1 VENALWTILQ
11 ILEDH
16 YVLLMENK
24 LMFVQTQDVVVVV
37 VVNALGL
44 ELTVM
49 KRMVWLPDAQVDGPK
64 LEL

>member
-1 VENALWTILQ
+1 
-11 ILEDH
+11 
-16 YVLLMENK
+16 MENK